1 MQNLSSVSRR
11 TLVAGGV
18 ASFAAALSACG
29 HGEDRRTAQVA
40 AGPITLEHQY
50 GTTSLSSRPSR
61 VVTMAGNWTD
71 ALIALGVPIT
81 AEYVTRGYSG
91 RDNRFAWT
99 PPHDSQLVEM
109 TNTAEIELERLA
121 AFGPELILAGYV
133 GDKKAYERLA
143 KVAPTVPVMDK
154 AAVLDTWQ
162 AVTTTAGR
170 IFGRDTEARQLV
182 TKVGDE
188 VAGLPSEF
196 TAAKG
201 KTFSFGQLTADGQFG
216 LVADE
221 SDPAAKLIG
230 SSGLALSSRLKS
242 VANGGNRV
250 LVSQE
255 RTDLIATDLLVMW
268 PLTGGPESL
277 AEVPGWKSLPAVR
290 QGSVVFL
297 DNDNAAAFGSPTI
310 YSVPY
315 ALDLLRP
322 ALGKLR

>member
-1 MQNLSSVSRR
+1 MQNLSPVTRR
-11 TLVAGGV
+11 TLVTGGV
-18 ASFAAALSACG
+18 ASLAAALTSCG
-29 HGEDRRTAQVA
+29 HGEDRKTGLA
-40 AGPITLEHQY
+40 ASGPITIEHQY
-50 GTTSLSSRPSR
+50 GTTSLDTRPAK

-71 ALIALGVPIT
+71 AMIALGVPIT

-91 RDNRFAWT
+91 QDNRFAWT

-109 TNTAEIELERLA
+109 TNTSEIELERLA
-121 AFGPELILAGYV
+121 AFGPDLILAGYV
-133 GDKKAYERLA
+133 GDKQAYDRLA

-154 AAVLDTWQ
+154 NAVLDTWQ
-162 AVTTTAGR
+162 AVTSTAGR
-170 IFGRDTEARQLV
+170 IFGRDAAARKLV
-182 TKVGDE
+182 AQVGDE
-188 VAGLPSEF
+188 VAGLPADF

-201 KTFSFGQLTADGQFG
+201 KTFSFGQLTSDGQFG

-221 SDPAAKLIG
+221 SDPAAKLIA
-230 SSGLALSSRLKS
+230 SAGLTLSSRLKS
-242 VANGGNRV
+242 VAKGGNRV

-255 RTDLIATDLLVMW
+255 RTDLLATDVLVMW
-268 PLTGGPESL
+268 PLTGGPEKL
-277 AEVPGWKSLPAVR
+277 AAVPGWRSLPAVR

-322 ALGKLR
+322 ALRKLR